1 MRKNSD
7 LLFYSILSLMGN
19 DAELV
24 TFSKKL
30 SLLTLLSFI
39 HPLQLNNTEKKWED
53 RWICQIITK
62 SVFPL
67 GQKILK
73 IKSVKK
79 QELKLL

>member
-1 MRKNSD
+1 MWKNSD

-39 HPLQLNNTEKKWED
+39 HPLQLNNTEKNEK
-53 RWICQIITK
+53 TGG
-62 SVFPL
+62 F
-67 GQKILK
+67 
-73 IKSVKK
+73 VK
-79 QELKLL
+79 L